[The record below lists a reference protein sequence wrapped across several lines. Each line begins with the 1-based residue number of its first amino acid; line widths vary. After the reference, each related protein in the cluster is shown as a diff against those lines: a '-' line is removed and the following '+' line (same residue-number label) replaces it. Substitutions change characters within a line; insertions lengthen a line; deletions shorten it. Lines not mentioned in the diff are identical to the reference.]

1 MRIVRSIMA
10 LALSL
15 GILSTSLLAQD
26 KVELK
31 VGDKAPAFQ
40 AKDENGKLWKSSD
53 VVGKKTLVVFFYPA
67 ATTGGCTKE
76 ACGYRDALEKF
87 KGKDVEVV
95 GVSGD
100 SPEGQMVFKKKEK
113 LNYTLLA
120 DEKGDI
126 AKALGVPVGKG
137 GVVKTKDADGK
148 DVELTRG
155 VTTQRWTFVIGKD
168 GKIVEKE
175 TKVAAADDA
184 KHILEVVEKLK

>member
-1 MRIVRSIMA
+1 MRIGRTLLA
-10 LALSL
+10 LALGL
-15 GILSTSLLAQD
+15 GILTSGLLAED
-26 KVELK
+26 KVDLK

-53 VVGKKTLVVFFYPA
+53 VVGKKILVVFFYPA

-126 AKALGVPVGKG
+126 AKALGVPTGKG
-137 GVVKTKDADGK
+137 GTVKTKDVDGK
-148 DVELTRG
+148 DVELVRG
-155 VTTQRWTFVIGKD
+155 VSAQRWTLVIGKD
-168 GKIVEKE
+168 GKVVEKE
-175 TKVAAADDA
+175 KVANAGDDA
-184 KHILEVVEKLK
+184 KHIMEVVEKLK